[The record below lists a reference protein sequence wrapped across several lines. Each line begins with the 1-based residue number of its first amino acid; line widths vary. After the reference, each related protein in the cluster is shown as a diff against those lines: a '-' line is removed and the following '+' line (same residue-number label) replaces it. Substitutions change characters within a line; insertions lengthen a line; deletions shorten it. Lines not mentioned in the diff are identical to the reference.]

1 MRILVVGAG
10 AVGQVYG
17 WHLHQ
22 GGAEIGFL
30 VKPGRRPGRFRLER
44 LAKRT
49 IATWESFPMYDDPA
63 TVGAWDAVVLTV
75 ASDALAASW
84 LEPLGRA
91 TGGATVAVMQPGIRD
106 VERVAQSIDRA
117 RLVQGLIGIIAF
129 RTPLEGDPRF
139 VEPGVAYWFPPF
151 VRTLFEGD
159 RSRPIV
165 EAFQRGKLPVARND
179 GIASVSGFGAAVLE
193 AHMAALE
200 LEGWSFS
207 AARTGR
213 WMAVAS
219 RASRQLAEV
228 AARIVGQ
235 RPPAILSLVSPTAST
250 FLAPVARAVMPFD
263 VEAYLRAHFTK
274 VGPQTVAYLESALRE
289 ADGLPMDA
297 VAELVAG
304 LRAIRASSNYT
315 APERTP

>member
-30 VKPGRRPGRFRLER
+30 VKPGRRPDGFRLER
-44 LAKRT
+44 LPKRA
-49 IATWESFPMYDDPA
+49 IATWDSFTVHDHPA
-63 TVGAWDAVVLTV
+63 AIGVWDAVVLTV

-91 TGGATVAVMQPGIRD
+91 TGSATVAVLQPGIKD
-106 VERVAQSIDRA
+106 MDRVAQSIDRA

-139 VEPGVAYWFPPF
+139 VDEGVAYWFPPF
-151 VRTLFEGD
+151 VRTLLAGD
-159 RSRPIV
+159 RAKPLI
-165 EAFQRGKLPVARND
+165 EAFRRGGLPIARND
-179 GIASVSGFGAAVLE
+179 GIAAISGFGAAVLE
-193 AHMAALE
+193 SHMAALE
-200 LEGWSFS
+200 LEGWSFT
-207 AARTGR
+207 AARSGR

-219 RASRQLAEV
+219 RASRQLADV
-228 AARIVGQ
+228 AARIVGR
-235 RPPAILSLVSPTAST
+235 RPPAVVSLVSPTASA

-274 VGPQTVAYLESALRE
+274 VGPQTIAYFESALRE

-297 VAELVAG
+297 VEELVAG
-304 LRAIRASSNYT
+304 LRAIRARANYT